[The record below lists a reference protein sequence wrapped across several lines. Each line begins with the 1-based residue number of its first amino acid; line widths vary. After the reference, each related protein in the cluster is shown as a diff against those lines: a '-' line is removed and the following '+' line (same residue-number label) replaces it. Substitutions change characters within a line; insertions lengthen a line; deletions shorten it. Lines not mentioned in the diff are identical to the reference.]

1 MRPRHPKITSCGYE
15 QKTLDGGGRDTDSC
29 LSSRGDVIVRLSLEF
44 LLICILSV
52 AAAPSD
58 AHHSF
63 AAEFDGTKPVR
74 LIGTITKIEWT
85 NPHSYFYLDVKD
97 SKGQVS
103 HWACESGNP
112 GALSRR
118 GWNKGDIRYGDKL
131 IVDGYLAKDGSKFMD
146 ARRVTLPD
154 GRVVYGGSAGD
165 GGPGDT
171 AAPGK

>member
-1 MRPRHPKITSCGYE
+1 MTVAGKQLPGSWTPGGSKALHTKI
-15 QKTLDGGGRDTDSC
+15 LLAFSC
-29 LSSRGDVIVRLSLEF
+29 L
-44 LLICILSV
+44 
-52 AAAPSD
+52 AAISTGPSA

-85 NPHSYFYLDVKD
+85 NPHSYFYLDVVD
-97 SKGQVS
+97 SKGHVS
-103 HWACESGNP
+103 NWACESGNP

-118 GWNKGDIRYGDKL
+118 GWNKGDIKYGDKL
-131 IVDGYLAKDGSKFMD
+131 IVDGYLAKDGSKFID

-165 GGPGDT
+165 GGPGDS
-171 AAPGK
+171 ASQGK